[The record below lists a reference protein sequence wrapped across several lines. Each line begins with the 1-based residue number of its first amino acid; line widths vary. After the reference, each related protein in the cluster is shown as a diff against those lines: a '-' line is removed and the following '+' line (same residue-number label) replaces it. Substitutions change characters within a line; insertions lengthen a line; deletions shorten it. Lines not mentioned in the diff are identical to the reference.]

1 MTEFLKVPGLE
12 VLRLD
17 AFDPVV
23 QPLILALPVF
33 VLATLIAILARL
45 LRARRRRLAAARE
58 AAPLTLTSAQAANQ
72 PVAAAPAASPRAAI
86 PSPAAAPAPSIPTPT
101 TDPIASLQSKI
112 DAAMKVQPNSTL
124 APMFLE
130 MARHHKAAGN
140 ESSYLAALRSAA
152 GLAAQHGPRATHA
165 DARLQLAEA
174 AFVAGD
180 LTGACE
186 QWQIAR
192 DALRDDGQKD
202 AHARVDQRM
211 RDNGCPTDW
220 VLTDF

>member
-1 MTEFLKVPGLE
+1 MTELLKVPGLE
-12 VLRLD
+12 ALRLD
-17 AFDPVV
+17 ALDPILH
-23 QPLILALPVF
+23 PLILALPVF

-72 PVAAAPAASPRAAI
+72 PVAAAPAAPPRAAV
-86 PSPAAAPAPSIPTPT
+86 PSPVAEPAQPNA

-152 GLAAQHGPRATHA
+152 GLAAQHGPRASHA